1 MDGFREPNGFS
12 NHMCICN
19 CVCAWCDQLRC
30 EMVLK
35 KTKSNKVRLINAMLD
50 TLALFAR
57 HEKPTLTCMTH
68 IHTQTQQLTF
78 HLNFHEMII
87 HQIASHIHTYMHQ
100 SVSNFQN
107 NQYFD
112 KVLPRHGCYRCRCE
126 REAISFSIQNFAQ
139 FSAKSST
146 DCAKNGQNHC
156 CRGYENDVHSKNAHR
171 IFLFRFDVVT
181 TCMYP
186 NVSNHS
192 QVELSFFLFLFLC
205 VAAAAAC
212 FGKGYARLILNE

>member
-1 MDGFREPNGFS
+1 MMDGFREPNGFS

-19 CVCAWCDQLRC
+19 CVRAWCDQLRC

-35 KTKSNKVRLINAMLD
+35 KTKSNKVRLTNAMLD

-107 NQYFD
+107 KINILIKFYLDMAVIAVDASERPSHFPYKISLNSVQSHPPI
-112 KVLPRHGCYRCRCE
+112 VPRMAKIIAVEVMKTMYTLKTRT
-126 REAISFSIQNFAQ
+126 AFSFSGLTLLPHACIQMFQIIHRSNYR
-139 FSAKSST
+139 FS
-146 DCAKNGQNHC
+146 
-156 CRGYENDVHSKNAHR
+156 
-171 IFLFRFDVVT
+171 
-181 TCMYP
+181 
-186 NVSNHS
+186 
-192 QVELSFFLFLFLC
+192 SFFFC
-205 VAAAAAC
+205 VLLLLLLVLA
-212 FGKGYARLILNE
+212 KDTLD